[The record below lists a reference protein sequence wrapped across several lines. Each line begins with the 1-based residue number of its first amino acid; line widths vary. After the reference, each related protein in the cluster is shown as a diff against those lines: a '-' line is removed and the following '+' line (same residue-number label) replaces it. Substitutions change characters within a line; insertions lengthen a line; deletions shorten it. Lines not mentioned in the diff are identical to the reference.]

1 MFIHMVPQGTPAPLI
16 IFIVIIEMI
25 RNIIRPL
32 TLAVR
37 LSANMI
43 AGHLLISLLRNFLK
57 NIYMK
62 ASIPLSSIIIIL
74 ITLEMAVSMIQA
86 YVFITLSTL
95 YSNEVH

>member
-1 MFIHMVPQGTPAPLI
+1 MFM
-16 IFIVIIEMI
+16 VIIEI
-25 RNIIRPL
+25 ISNIIRPL

-62 ASIPLSSIIIIL
+62 IAIPLSSIIIIL
-74 ITLEMAVSMIQA
+74 MTLEMAVSIIQA

-95 YSNEVH
+95 YSNEVHIIKVNMHLPIS